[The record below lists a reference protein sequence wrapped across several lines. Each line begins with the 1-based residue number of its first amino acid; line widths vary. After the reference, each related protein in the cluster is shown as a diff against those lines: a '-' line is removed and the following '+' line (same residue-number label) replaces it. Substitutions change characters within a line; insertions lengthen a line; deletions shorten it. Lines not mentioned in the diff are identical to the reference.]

1 MIKLLY
7 DRYMKLLMLINAR
20 SGLRNSKAKLVEV
33 IDIFCRQGY
42 NVSAYVTQKRN
53 DAYEYLMKN
62 RVHYDVVAV
71 FGGDGTMN
79 EVSNALMHKEHKPL
93 LGYFPS
99 GTMNDFGSNFDL
111 GNDLVAI
118 AKRICEGN
126 IREFDVGKFNN
137 RYFNY
142 VAAFG
147 AMCDVPFT
155 TDRNAKE
162 TLGNIAY
169 ILEGIG
175 KLPEIRM
182 HKVKYVINGKEYK
195 KDVLFGLIYSGNRV
209 AGMELEDKKRS
220 RIDDGMFNVLI
231 VDYVPS
237 IFELPDILSTILQQN
252 RFIHRY
258 RTDNISLE
266 FEDKVIWTL
275 DGEEAK
281 INNKVDISIKQK
293 ALKILA

>member
-1 MIKLLY
+1 
-7 DRYMKLLMLINAR
+7 MKLLMLINAR
-20 SGLRNSKAKLVEV
+20 SGLKNSKNRLVDV
-33 IDIFCRQGY
+33 IDVFCSNGY
-42 NVSAYVTQKRN
+42 DVTCYVTQKRN
-53 DAYEYLMKN
+53 DAYDYLMRN
-62 RVHYDVVAV
+62 RVRYDVICV

-79 EVSNALMHKEHKPL
+79 EVSNALMHKKHKPL

-111 GNDLVAI
+111 SMDFMVNAN
-118 AKRICEGN
+118 RICEGN
-126 IREFDVGKFNN
+126 IREFDVGQYNN

-162 TLGNIAY
+162 ILGNIAY

-175 KLPEIRM
+175 KLPEIKPN
-182 HKVKYVINGKEYK
+182 KVRYTVNGKTYS
-195 KDVLFGLIYSGNRV
+195 KDVLFGLVYSGNRV

-220 RIDDGMFNVLI
+220 HIDDGMFNILI
-231 VDYVPS
+231 VDYPLVLIDP
-237 IFELPDILSTILQQN
+237 IELFDTLANGSKM
-252 RFIHRY
+252 IHRY
-258 RTDNISLE
+258 RSDSFTLE
-266 FEDKVIWTL
+266 ADEDIVWTL
-275 DGEEAK
+275 DGEKAEFKNKAEIK
-281 INNKVDISIKQK
+281 IHKR

>member
-1 MIKLLY
+1 MFY
-7 DRYMKLLMLINAR
+7 NVSMKLLLLINAR
-20 SGLRNSKAKLVEV
+20 SGLKNSKADLVKV
-33 IDIFCRQGY
+33 IDIFCAHGY
-42 NVSAYVTQKRN
+42 DVSAYVTQKRN

-62 RVHYDVVAV
+62 RVKYDVVCV

-79 EVSNALMHKEHKPL
+79 EVSNALMRKEHKPL

-111 GNDLVAI
+111 GNDFVKI
-118 AKRICEGN
+118 AERICEGN
-126 IREFDVGKFNN
+126 VREFDVGKFND

-155 TDRNAKE
+155 TNRDAKE
-162 TLGNIAY
+162 MLGNIAY
-169 ILEGIG
+169 IMEGIM
-175 KLPEIRM
+175 KLPEVKMNKIR
-182 HKVKYVINGKEYK
+182 YTINNRTYTR
-195 KDVLFGLIYSGNRV
+195 DVLFGLIYSGNRV

-220 RIDDGMFNVLI
+220 RIDDGLFNVLI
-231 VDYVPS
+231 VDYVPTV
-237 IFELPDILSTILQQN
+237 FNAPDLLSTILQQD

-258 RTDNISLE
+258 RTKAITLE
-266 FEDKVIWTL
+266 FEEDVVWTL

-281 INNKVDISIKQK
+281 VKDRAEICITNK
-293 ALKILA
+293 ALRMLA

>member
-1 MIKLLY
+1 
-7 DRYMKLLMLINAR
+7 MKLLLLINAR
-20 SGLRNSKAKLVEV
+20 SGLKNSKADLVKV
-33 IDIFCRQGY
+33 IDIFCAHGY
-42 NVSAYVTQKRN
+42 DVSAYVTQKRN

-62 RVHYDVVAV
+62 RVKYDVVCV

-79 EVSNALMHKEHKPL
+79 EVSNALMRKEHKPL

-111 GNDLVAI
+111 GNDFVKI
-118 AKRICEGN
+118 AERICEGN
-126 IREFDVGKFNN
+126 VREFDVGKFND

-155 TDRNAKE
+155 TNRDAKE
-162 TLGNIAY
+162 MLGNIAY
-169 ILEGIG
+169 IMEGIM
-175 KLPEIRM
+175 KLPEVKMNKIR
-182 HKVKYVINGKEYK
+182 YTINNRTYTR
-195 KDVLFGLIYSGNRV
+195 DVLFGLIYSGNRV

-220 RIDDGMFNVLI
+220 RIDDGLFNVLI
-231 VDYVPS
+231 VDYVPTV
-237 IFELPDILSTILQQN
+237 FNAPDLLSTILQQD

-258 RTDNISLE
+258 RTKAITLE
-266 FEDKVIWTL
+266 FEEDVVWTL

-281 INNKVDISIKQK
+281 VKDRAEICITNK
-293 ALKILA
+293 ALRMLA

>member
-1 MIKLLY
+1 MLL
-7 DRYMKLLMLINAR
+7 LINAR
-20 SGLRNSKAKLVEV
+20 SGLKNSKANLLAV

-62 RVHYDVVAV
+62 RVKYDVVCV

-79 EVSNALMHKEHKPL
+79 EVSNALMRKEHKPL

-111 GNDLVAI
+111 GSDFKKI
-118 AKRICEGN
+118 AERICEGN
-126 IREFDVGKFNN
+126 IRSFDVGKFND

-155 TDRNAKE
+155 TDREAKE
-162 TLGNIAY
+162 ALGNIAY
-169 ILEGIG
+169 ILEGIA
-175 KLPEIRM
+175 KLPEIKEN
-182 HKVKYVINGKEYK
+182 KVRYTIGGRTYK
-195 KDVLFGLIYSGNRV
+195 KKVLFGLIYSGNRV

-220 RIDDGMFNVLI
+220 NIDDGMFNVLI

-237 IFELPDILSTILQQN
+237 IFNTPDLFTTILQQN
-252 RFIHRY
+252 KYIHRY
-258 RTDNISLE
+258 HTDHITLE
-266 FEDKVIWTL
+266 FEDEVVWTL

-281 INNKVDISIKQK
+281 AKDNKVDISITNK
-293 ALKILA
+293 ALRILA

>member
-1 MIKLLY
+1 
-7 DRYMKLLMLINAR
+7 MKLLMLINAK
-20 SGLRNSKAKLVEV
+20 SGLKNSKARLLDV
-33 IDIFCRQGY
+33 IDVFCRNGY
-42 NVSAYVTQKRN
+42 TVTTYVTQKPN
-53 DAYEYLMKN
+53 DAYGYMMRT
-62 RVHYDVVAV
+62 RVKYDVVCV

-79 EVSNALMHKEHKPL
+79 EVTNALMKKEHKPL

-111 GNDLVAI
+111 GTDFRQI
-118 AKRICEGN
+118 AERICEGN
-126 IREFDVGKFNN
+126 VREFDVGRFND

-162 TLGNIAY
+162 ILGNIAY
-169 ILEGIG
+169 ILEGIS
-175 KLPEIRM
+175 KLSNIRSN
-182 HKVKYVINGKEYK
+182 KVRYTVNGKEYS

-209 AGMELEDKKRS
+209 AGMELETRKRAS
-220 RIDDGMFNVLI
+220 IDDGSFNILI

-237 IFELPDILSTILQQN
+237 IFEVPDIFTTLIQN
-252 RFIHRY
+252 KKYIHSY
-258 RTDNISLE
+258 RSNAIRLE
-266 FEDKVIWTL
+266 FEDDVVWTL

-281 INNKVDISIKQK
+281 IKDIADISMMSR